1 MASPSSPRVSAGG
14 KGKRSAAS
22 TSPAPTPERRSGG
35 NDKEEGARSRSSPP
49 HAVGKS
55 GGSASGSLNKSDLE
69 GAFLAFQ
76 QQNAKAM
83 ETNN

>member
-1 MASPSSPRVSAGG
+1 MASPGSPRVTAGS
-14 KGKRSAAS
+14 KSKRSAAS
-22 TSPAPTPERRSGG
+22 TSPAPTPERRTAG
-35 NDKEEGARSRSSPP
+35 NDRDEGARSRSSPP

-55 GGSASGSLNKSDLE
+55 GGSASGSLNKSDLQ